1 MNMSFRVDIPRNLNS
16 IIKVVGVGGGGGN
29 AVNYMYNKGITGV
42 DFIVCNTDSQALA
55 KSEVPNKIQLGTKL
69 TEGLG
74 AGSDPEFG
82 KACAEE
88 SLDAIEEA
96 LRHNTKMV
104 FITAGMGG
112 GTGTGAAPVIA
123 KLAKKQG
130 LLTVGI
136 VTTPFKS
143 EGPARNAQ
151 ASKGIDALKPHVDA
165 LLVITNDRIMQMYNK
180 LRFSEA
186 FAKADDVL
194 CTAAKGIAE
203 IITVAGNLNVD
214 FRDVKTAMQN
224 SGRAIMGTGIS
235 EDDDRALVASQRA
248 LDSPLLDNTNIEG
261 SKHILLNISYEK
273 EEPYASDIE
282 QIINYFQNAAGQNA
296 VLKFG
301 VTQTEGLGNALS
313 VTVIATGFEGHFS
326 GDKLEVSNETFITL
340 DADEE
345 PAIEIDLGID
355 LESDEDKK
363 HTTHQ
368 FPDFG
373 LRVDGKSV
381 AKNEDLFSNPNNTFP
396 PSHVF
401 KRNNAVG
408 TENDMDVSQI
418 DIPAYLRKG
427 VVLQEIAS
435 DKPLQ
440 NHTLDL
446 KDNDSFISDTPNKF
460 LNKDVD

>member
-1 MNMSFRVDIPRNLNS
+1 MSFRVDIPRNLNS

-29 AVNYMYNKGITGV
+29 AVNYMYTKGIKGV

-55 KSEVPNKIQLGTKL
+55 TSPVPNKIQLGTRL

-88 SLDAIEEA
+88 SIDAIEEA

-151 ASKGIDALKPHVDA
+151 AAKGIDSLKPHVDA
-165 LLVITNDRIMQMYNK
+165 LLVITNDRIMQMYNN

-186 FAKADDVL
+186 FSKADDVL

-235 EDDDRALVASQRA
+235 EDDDRAIVASQKA

-301 VTQTEGLGNALS
+301 VTRTEGLGNALS
-313 VTVIATGFEGHFS
+313 VTVIATGFEGSKEAKVKEQVF
-326 GDKLEVSNETFITL
+326 TFDT
-340 DADEE
+340 DED
-345 PAIEIDLGID
+345 PPIEIDLGTDIQIQT
-355 LESDEDKK
+355 ESEIENEIQPI
-363 HTTHQ
+363 HQ
-368 FPDFG
+368 PFTVMG
-373 LRVDGKSV
+373 TNKGV
-381 AKNEDLFSNPNNTFP
+381 NNDLFSGHSTNPTPVTSVFVRPEVEASDTF
-396 PSHVF
+396 
-401 KRNNAVG
+401 
-408 TENDMDVSQI
+408 EVSQL
-418 DIPAYLRKG
+418 DTPAYLRKG
-427 VVLQEIAS
+427 IVFETISS
-435 DKPLQ
+435 DKPLTS
-440 NHTLDL
+440 HSLDI
-446 KDNDSFISDTPNKF
+446 NESDGFSVETPNKF
-460 LNKDVD
+460 LNKNVD